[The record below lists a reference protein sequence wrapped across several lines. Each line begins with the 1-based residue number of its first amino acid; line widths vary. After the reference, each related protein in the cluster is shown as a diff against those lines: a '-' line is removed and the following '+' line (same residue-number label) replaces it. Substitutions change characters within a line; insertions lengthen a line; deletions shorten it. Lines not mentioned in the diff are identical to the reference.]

1 MHGDGISPAITTGN
15 MSRPRLLDLTRS
27 LRRAGRMLTGVDRVE
42 LAYLERFCAEP
53 EPVFGVVRTPFG
65 YLLLDQAGVA
75 AFGEKLKGGQSWG
88 AISLLS
94 RLGGKRSNTVRQAES
109 DLRRLCIARAQP
121 KFLGAMIRRI
131 GPCGFDYYNVGH
143 SNLTKRMLG
152 AVKGSGGKV
161 HVLVHDVIPLD
172 YPEFQRQGTVQ
183 AFREKMWNVKAHAD
197 CLIFNSKDTSQ
208 RALHYLE
215 NEENPAEE
223 IVAHL
228 GTMIPAPDPTGLP
241 ADLPPKT
248 PYFVVVG
255 TIEPRKN
262 HGFLLDVWND
272 LGPDAPPLLI
282 CGSRGWNNDEV
293 FARLD
298 ARPAQSPIREVPNLD
313 DAALAYLVQNS
324 AGMLFPSVAEG
335 FGLPPVEA
343 LSLGARVLCN
353 DLPVL
358 HEFLGEKA
366 VYASVNERYLWL
378 DTITSWAKSPPTAQE
393 IEPFSGPN
401 WDDHFKTVLRLR

>member
-1 MHGDGISPAITTGN
+1 

-27 LRRAGRMLTGVDRVE
+27 LRRAGRVATGVDRVE
-42 LAYLERFCAEP
+42 FAYLDRFCAEP
-53 EPVFGVVRTPFG
+53 DPVFGVFRTPFG
-65 YLLLDQAGVA
+65 YLLLDREGLVA
-75 AFGEKLKGGQSWG
+75 FAKRLTGQVPWG
-88 AISLLS
+88 PVSFLS
-94 RLGGKRSNTVRQAES
+94 RFGSKRAATVRRAES

-121 KFLGAMIRRI
+121 KKLNAALRQLSPDGY
-131 GPCGFDYYNVGH
+131 DYYNVGH
-143 SNLTKRMLG
+143 SNLSKRMLG
-152 AVKGSGGKV
+152 AVKNTGGKV

-172 YPEFQRQGTVQ
+172 YPQFQRQGTVQ
-183 AFREKMWNVKAHAD
+183 AFREKMWNVRDHAD
-197 CLIFNSKDTSQ
+197 RLIFNSKDTRN
-208 RALHYLE
+208 RALAYLE
-215 NEENPAEE
+215 NEEIPAEE

-228 GTMIPAPDPTGLP
+228 GTMVPVPDPVGLP
-241 ADLPPKT
+241 DGLPPKA

-262 HGFLLDVWND
+262 HAFLLDIWD
-272 LGPDAPPLLI
+272 EWGPDAPPLLI
-282 CGSRGWNNDEV
+282 CGGRGWNNKDV

-298 ARPAQSPIREVPNLD
+298 ALPSDSPIKEVPNLD
-313 DAALAYLVQNS
+313 DAALAYLVKNS

-343 LSLGARVLCN
+343 LSLGTRVLCN

-378 DTITSWAKSPPTAQE
+378 NKITSWAKSPPDAQE